1 MLRVVVAQLGAN
13 FVGTF
18 ILIFFATAAQIV
30 NQKYGGAISPS
41 ALMLGT
47 LARTTMCKT
56 VKLKDKND
64 EMPRSFRR

>member
-30 NQKYGGAISPS
+30 NQKYGGAISPF
-41 ALMLGT
+41 GPD
-47 LARTTMCKT
+47 ARHAGEDHH
-56 VKLKDKND
+56 VQDG
-64 EMPRSFRR
+64 EAQGQER